1 MKTKQYREKEVGKIK
16 IDGYK
21 LAQNEIDYYKVGIKL
36 YDHKGDSTNQL
47 SITNKE
53 FNQIKEILTKI
64 NY

>member
-1 MKTKQYREKEVGKIK
+1 MKTKEYRVGQLKKIN

-21 LAQNEIDYYKVGIKL
+21 LAHNEVDYYKVGIKM